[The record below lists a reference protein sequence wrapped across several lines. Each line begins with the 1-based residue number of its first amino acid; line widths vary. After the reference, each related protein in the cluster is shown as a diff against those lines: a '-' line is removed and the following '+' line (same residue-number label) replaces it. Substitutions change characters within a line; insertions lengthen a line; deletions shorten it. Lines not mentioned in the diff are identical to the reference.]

1 MAATPRPPRR
11 RPSSVQPGARPRRV
25 AGRTPPPGRDPS
37 DAPDATGAPDAP
49 DAPEAGRDAP
59 PPSSAAPEE
68 SGPPPWPAGAVA
80 GPDAQPD
87 TQPGPSRAGLLASRA
102 TTLALAAVIVVLALA
117 SLGGGAFL
125 LLREEPAPSAAGGG
139 STAPDDSD
147 LLTISPADARSLAQ
161 QAGQATYDLV
171 ARSWQEYDA
180 QVEAATA
187 LLTPEF
193 AEEFRATTDDAK
205 PDFVRNRTEVQVSVV
220 SQGVVSADD
229 TQAQVLV
236 FLNSLSTK
244 DGEDAVYTPFR
255 ALVTMER
262 TDDGWLVADLET
274 A

>member
-25 AGRTPPPGRDPS
+25 AGRTSASAPPT
-37 DAPDATGAPDAP
+37 APEEGAP
-49 DAPEAGRDAP
+49 EEG
-59 PPSSAAPEE
+59 APEE
-68 SGPPPWPAGAVA
+68 SAPEEVRPPEAAEEVRLAESSAPPEPATRVEPVA
-80 GPDAQPD
+80 DRP
-87 TQPGPSRAGLLASRA
+87 GLLASRR
-102 TTLALAAVIVVLALA
+102 TTVVLAVVIVALALA
-117 SLGGGAFL
+117 SLGGGAYL
-125 LLREEPAPSAAGGG
+125 WLREEPTTSAVGGAAD
-139 STAPDDSD
+139 TAPNDED

>member
-25 AGRTPPPGRDPS
+25 AGRASASGPATPTAPEEGVPEEDRLEEDRLEADRLEEDRLEEASPPPGP
-37 DAPDATGAPDAP
+37 ATRVEP
-49 DAPEAGRDAP
+49 
-59 PPSSAAPEE
+59 
-68 SGPPPWPAGAVA
+68 VA
-80 GPDAQPD
+80 DRP
-87 TQPGPSRAGLLASRA
+87 GLLASRR
-102 TTLALAAVIVVLALA
+102 TTVVLAVVIVALALA
-117 SLGGGAFL
+117 SLGGGAYL
-125 LLREEPAPSAAGGG
+125 WLREEPTTSAVGGTAG
-139 STAPDDSD
+139 TAPNDED

-180 QVEAATA
+180 QVEAATS

-229 TQAQVLV
+229 AQAQVLV